1 MRAAAYPAFTANA
14 FQARLVYRNQVWA
27 SCFGELVGIFA
38 RIAIWI
44 SVYTGAAVHDGIT
57 LPEMITYALLA
68 GPVLYWDYS
77 KVLYDVG
84 NAVKTGDVAV
94 FLLKPLHYPA
104 YLLAAHIG
112 NFLFELIVV
121 ILPVSVI
128 VGLVFGLLPPASL
141 FHAVLFLAYWALS
154 FLILFS
160 MAALLG
166 LAAFWLM
173 TAFSLEWFLMGIMSL
188 FSGGLV
194 PLWFFPAPL
203 AVIAGYL
210 PFAWVS
216 YYPAA
221 VYLGKLDVSATLIHF
236 AIGLVWLGVLS
247 GGTLLL
253 WSKARHRLVVQG
265 G

>member
-44 SVYTGAAVHDGIT
+44 SVYTGAAIHDGIT